1 MTGLP
6 ATVPH
11 RVIGRQ
17 VHVDVPLCLGGAGR
31 ETAVA
36 VQFLRECQSQRFRTH
51 WEIAYE
57 DRARCDDPLDT
68 YDAPYVRML
77 HHLHHPSNGSTN
89 QVS

>member
-1 MTGLP
+1 MNRLP
-6 ATVPH
+6 VAVPH

-17 VHVDVPLCLGGAGR
+17 VHVDVPLCLGGAAR

-57 DRARCDDPLDT
+57 GRARDDDPLDT
-68 YDAPYVRML
+68 YEA
-77 HHLHHPSNGSTN
+77 S
-89 QVS
+89 